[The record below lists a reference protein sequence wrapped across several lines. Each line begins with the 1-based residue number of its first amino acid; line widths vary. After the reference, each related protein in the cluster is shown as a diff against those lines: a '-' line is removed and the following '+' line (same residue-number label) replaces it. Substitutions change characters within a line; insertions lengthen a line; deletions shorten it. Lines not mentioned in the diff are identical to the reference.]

1 MPPNVGIGLDSKDD
15 DAGLDCCCCC
25 CCDLGV
31 NNGAMRTDAD
41 DEFLGIVVFD
51 AGMLPPVLAST
62 FLSPSLTVISSFGK
76 SSSISICVDC
86 F

>member
-25 CCDLGV
+25 DLGV
-31 NNGAMRTDAD
+31 NNGAMRADAD
-41 DEFLGIVVFD
+41 DEFLGVVVFD

-62 FLSPSLTVISSFGK
+62 FLSSSLTVISSFGK
-76 SSSISICVDC
+76 SSSISIWVDC